1 MEDWRTP
8 PHPGGNEDSDPD
20 EAGTSGSGAA
30 HDPRDRDG
38 HAGSDATAARV
49 EDWLRGL
56 RSGRGQGAPSGEAPG
71 RALHAGGSAGA
82 TGGAGTPGAGGA
94 GSAQD
99 DAAEAFLKAAKRLAA
114 SPRAQ
119 AALAR
124 RLAEGSADGDPSLR
138 ALAQVLET
146 LGRELSGV
154 LGASGGLPSGGA
166 AILDRPETVEERR
179 LSDDEGGGGDDD
191 IEDDDEGGGGG
202 DDEEPWPSAF
212 IGYRVGL
219 VDGVDVGTCRDGCC
233 TAVFMEHPGVRAAI
247 WFPTETAGA
256 LAESLGEL
264 IREQRGD
271 AADLGVPP
279 FGAGDPPARG
289 QVQAAIQFFT
299 EDVHLD
305 VAEGDADR
313 RQGGL
318 VRLVAYDQG
327 LGHGGP
333 PLVDALLNASQARA
347 LRRGL
352 RRAVRDYSSQG

>member
-1 MEDWRTP
+1 
-8 PHPGGNEDSDPD
+8 
-20 EAGTSGSGAA
+20 
-30 HDPRDRDG
+30 
-38 HAGSDATAARV
+38 
-49 EDWLRGL
+49 LR
-56 RSGRGQGAPSGEAPG
+56 
-71 RALHAGGSAGA
+71 
-82 TGGAGTPGAGGA
+82 
-94 GSAQD
+94 
-99 DAAEAFLKAAKRLAA
+99 AAKRLAA

-124 RLAEGSADGDPSLR
+124 RLAEGGADDDPSLR
-138 ALAQVLET
+138 ALARVLEA

-154 LGASGGLPSGGA
+154 LGPAGSAGGSPPAGGA
-166 AILDRPETVEERR
+166 AILDRPDTIDERR

-256 LAESLGEL
+256 LAESLSEVL
-264 IREQRGD
+264 REQRGD
-271 AADLGVPP
+271 VADLGVPP

-305 VAEGDADR
+305 VAESDADR

-333 PLVDALLNASQARA
+333 PLVDALLNGAQARA

-352 RRAVRDYSSQG
+352 RRAVRDYSNQG

>member
-1 MEDWRTP
+1 MEDWRNP
-8 PHPGGNEDSDPD
+8 RDSGRHPEDSGDSNLP
-20 EAGTSGSGAA
+20 
-30 HDPRDRDG
+30 HDDR
-38 HAGSDATAARV
+38 ARSDSVSERV

-56 RSGRGQGAPSGEAPG
+56 RAGRTPG
-71 RALHAGGSAGA
+71 GGDGTGRPGHGGGSGVN
-82 TGGAGTPGAGGA
+82 
-94 GSAQD
+94 D
-99 DAAEAFLKAAKRLAA
+99 DPAEAFLKAAKRLAA

-124 RLAEGSADGDPSLR
+124 RLAEGGGAGAEGDPSLQ
-138 ALAQVLET
+138 ALARVLET

-154 LGASGGLPSGGA
+154 LGSAGTGQPPGGA
-166 AILDRPETVEERR
+166 AVLERPDTIEEQR

-191 IEDDDEGGGGG
+191 IEDDDDEGGGG

-233 TAVFMEHPGVRAAI
+233 TAVFLEHPGVRAAA
-247 WFPTETAGA
+247 WFPTETAGS

-264 IREQRGD
+264 LSSQRGE

-279 FGAGDPPARG
+279 FGAGDPPSRG

-305 VAEGDADR
+305 LVEQEADR
-313 RQGGL
+313 RMGAFAR
-318 VRLVAYDQG
+318 VIAYDQG

-333 PLVDALLNASQARA
+333 PLLDALISTAQARA

-352 RRAVRDYSSQG
+352 RRAARDYSRDR

>member
-8 PHPGGNEDSDPD
+8 HDPD
-20 EAGTSGSGAA
+20 RDPADPDDLPAAGDPQGDRAA
-30 HDPRDRDG
+30 GD
-38 HAGSDATAARV
+38 STAARV

-56 RSGRGQGAPSGEAPG
+56 RAQ
-71 RALHAGGSAGA
+71 RAAGGTEPAVRPLHAGG
-82 TGGAGTPGAGGA
+82 TT
-94 GSAQD
+94 D
-99 DAAEAFLKAAKRLAA
+99 DPAEAFLKAAKRLAA

-124 RLAEGSADGDPSLR
+124 RLAEGGAEGTDPTLQ
-138 ALAQVLET
+138 ALARVLEA

-154 LGASGGLPSGGA
+154 LGSSGGPPPGGA
-166 AILDRPETVEERR
+166 AVLERPDSLEERR

-212 IGYRVGL
+212 IGYRTGL
-219 VDGVDVGTCRDGCC
+219 IDGVDVGTCRDGCC
-233 TAVFMEHPGVRAAI
+233 TAIFMEHPGVRAAV
-247 WFPTETAGA
+247 WFPTETAGVLAEA
-256 LAESLGEL
+256 LAELL
-264 IREQRGD
+264 REQRGE
-271 AADLGVPP
+271 ASDLGVPP

-305 VAEGDADR
+305 VAEQDADR
-313 RQGGL
+313 RQGGFA
-318 VRLVAYDQG
+318 RLIAYDQG

-333 PLVDALLNASQARA
+333 PLVDALLTAPQARA

-352 RRAVRDYSSQG
+352 RRAARDYSNQQG

>member
-1 MEDWRTP
+1 MTDWRTP
-8 PHPGGNEDSDPD
+8 RDSGNAGEPHDSI
-20 EAGTSGSGAA
+20 
-30 HDPRDRDG
+30 
-38 HAGSDATAARV
+38 AARV
-49 EDWLRGL
+49 EDWLRG
-56 RSGRGQGAPSGEAPG
+56 Q
-71 RALHAGGSAGA
+71 RAQHAAGA
-82 TGGAGTPGAGGA
+82 ELAGRTGHGAG
-94 GSAQD
+94 D
-99 DAAEAFLKAAKRLAA
+99 DPAEAFLKAARRLAA

-124 RLAEGSADGDPSLR
+124 RLAEGTSEGDPSLQ
-138 ALAQVLET
+138 ALARVLET

-154 LGASGGLPSGGA
+154 LGTTGGSPPSGEA
-166 AILDRPETVEERR
+166 AVLDRPETLEERR

-191 IEDDDEGGGGG
+191 IEDDDDGGGGG

-219 VDGVDVGTCRDGCC
+219 IEGVDVGTCRDGCC
-233 TAVFMEHPGVRAAI
+233 TAVFVEHPGVRAAI
-247 WFPTETAGA
+247 WFPTETAEA
-256 LAESLGEL
+256 LADSLGDL
-264 IREQRGD
+264 LREQRGD
-271 AADLGVPP
+271 AASLGVPP

-305 VAEGDADR
+305 VVEQDTDR
-313 RQGGL
+313 RQGGF

-333 PLVDALLNASQARA
+333 PLVDALISAAQARA

-352 RRAVRDYSSQG
+352 RRAVRNFSRE

>member
-1 MEDWRTP
+1 MENWRTP
-8 PHPGGNEDSDPD
+8 RDPGDPGDSDSD
-20 EAGTSGSGAA
+20 EDTAGTSGGSGAGR
-30 HDPRDRDG
+30 DPRDARSHG
-38 HAGSDATAARV
+38 ESTASRV

-56 RSGRGQGAPSGEAPG
+56 RAG
-71 RALHAGGSAGA
+71 RAQGGGPGGAGGPGA
-82 TGGAGTPGAGGA
+82 TGGGGDSAGRVLHGGPPGAP
-94 GSAQD
+94 D
-99 DAAEAFLKAAKRLAA
+99 DAAEAFLKAARRLAA

-124 RLAEGSADGDPSLR
+124 RLAEGTADGDPSLQ
-138 ALAQVLET
+138 ALAGVLET
-146 LGRELSGV
+146 LGRELAGV
-154 LGASGGLPSGGA
+154 LGSSAGAPPGGA
-166 AILDRPETVEERR
+166 AAILERPEAIEERR

-219 VDGVDVGTCRDGCC
+219 VDGVDIGTCRDGCC

-247 WFPTETAGA
+247 WFPTETASA
-256 LAESLGEL
+256 LAEGLGEL
-264 IREQRGD
+264 LREQRGE
-271 AADLGVPP
+271 AAGLGVPP

-305 VAEGDADR
+305 VAESEADR

-318 VRLVAYDQG
+318 VRLIAYDQG

-333 PLVDALLNASQARA
+333 PLVDALLSAAQARA

>member
-1 MEDWRTP
+1 MEDWPNP
-8 PHPGGNEDSDPD
+8 PDPGRRPGDSGQSSNPHDERAGNDSVS
-20 EAGTSGSGAA
+20 E
-30 HDPRDRDG
+30 
-38 HAGSDATAARV
+38 RV

-56 RSGRGQGAPSGEAPG
+56 RAGRTPGGSGGDATGRPG
-71 RALHAGGSAGA
+71 HGGGGSA
-82 TGGAGTPGAGGA
+82 
-94 GSAQD
+94 SD
-99 DAAEAFLKAAKRLAA
+99 DLAEAFLKAAKRLAA

-124 RLAEGSADGDPSLR
+124 RLADGGGDGGDPSLQ
-138 ALAQVLET
+138 ALARVLET

-154 LGASGGLPSGGA
+154 LGSAGAGQPPSGA
-166 AILDRPETVEERR
+166 AVLERPDTLEERR

-212 IGYRVGL
+212 IGYRVGV

-233 TAVFMEHPGVRAAI
+233 TAVFMEHPGVRAAV

-256 LAESLGEL
+256 LAESLSEL
-264 IREQRGD
+264 LGSQRGE
-271 AADLGVPP
+271 AASLGVPP

-305 VAEGDADR
+305 LVEQDTDR
-313 RQGGL
+313 AGGAFAR
-318 VRLVAYDQG
+318 VIAYDQG

-333 PLVDALLNASQARA
+333 PLVDALISTAQARA

-352 RRAVRDYSSQG
+352 RRAARDYSRERER

>member
-8 PHPGGNEDSDPD
+8 PHPGGDEDSDPD

-38 HAGSDATAARV
+38 HAGSDATASRV

-56 RSGRGQGAPSGEAPG
+56 RSGRGQSVPSGEAPG
-71 RALHAGGSAGA
+71 RTLHTAGGASSAGA
-82 TGGAGTPGAGGA
+82 AGLSSPM
-94 GSAQD
+94 D

-138 ALAQVLET
+138 ALARVLET
-146 LGRELSGV
+146 LGRELSGA
-154 LGASGGLPSGGA
+154 LGSSGSPPAGGA
-166 AILDRPETVEERR
+166 AILDRPDTAEERR

-256 LAESLGEL
+256 LAESLSEL
-264 IREQRGD
+264 IREQRGE
-271 AADLGVPP
+271 ASDLGVPP

-333 PLVDALLNASQARA
+333 PLVDALLNAAQSRA